1 MIVRNQQ
8 QALCVAMEMERR
20 AIRVYERALMLT
32 NDNQVKAG
40 IQDILKDER
49 EHLRRFSAM
58 KDSCPA
64 NEGQE
69 RMLIQA
75 MAAEMLFPGG
85 VMELERAKGLDTLKG
100 LYAFAAD
107 SEQDAVEKYTV
118 FADKCADPVIAA
130 AFTGIAAE
138 ETFHLADLKKK
149 LASL

>member
-1 MIVRNQQ
+1 MVVRNQQ
-8 QALCVAMEMERR
+8 QALCVAVEMERR

-32 NDNQVKAG
+32 GDEQVRSG

-64 NEGQE
+64 GEDEE
-69 RMLIQA
+69 RMLTQA

-85 VMELERAKGLDTLKG
+85 VMELERARGLDNLQG

-107 SEQDAVEKYTV
+107 SERDAVKNYTA
-118 FADKCADPVIAA
+118 FAARCSDADIAA

-138 ETFHLADLKKK
+138 EAFHLAELQRK
-149 LASL
+149 LARL

>member
-8 QALCVAMEMERR
+8 QALCVAVEMERR
-20 AIRVYERALMLT
+20 AIRVYERALTLT
-32 NDNQVKAG
+32 DDDRVKVG
-40 IQDILKDER
+40 IRDILKDER

-64 NEGQE
+64 DEGQE
-69 RMLIQA
+69 RMLTQA

-85 VMELERAKGLDTLKG
+85 VMEMERAKGLDTLKG

-107 SEQDAVEKYTV
+107 SEQDAVENYTA
-118 FADKCADPVIAA
+118 FADKCSDPAIAA
-130 AFTGIAAE
+130 AFTSIAAE

>member
-69 RMLIQA
+69 RMLLQA

-107 SEQDAVEKYTV
+107 SEQDAVEKYTA

-130 AFTGIAAE
+130 AFIGIAAE